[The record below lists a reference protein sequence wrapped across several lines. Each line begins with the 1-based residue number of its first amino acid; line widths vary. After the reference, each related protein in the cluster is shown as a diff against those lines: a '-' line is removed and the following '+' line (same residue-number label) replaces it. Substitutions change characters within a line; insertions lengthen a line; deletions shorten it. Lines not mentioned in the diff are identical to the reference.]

1 MILGVGLSAPDGS
14 RKRAFPPAD
23 MRRGSYDD
31 AVASLRPHLQNLA
44 QRRRSAPSIAFG
56 RALGKTWTS
65 IREEG
70 IGQVPADQC
79 PFVLGLTNENAEL
92 TLDERVQLT
101 EGVKTKERQLFLF
114 SDILVI
120 AKLRESSSS
129 YRLKHRV
136 NLEQLWIVT
145 FEDEEDEEGD
155 VGINLK
161 TSLFL
166 AWPLA
171 HCVVSFRSPEV
182 KERWFG
188 TLHRKIREAAERSG
202 PLSPPPSVLMT
213 VLSGSV
219 ASKTPA
225 GGMDSVIQL
234 PTDGTAPPAVKEGP
248 LCNTED
254 KACRPIGK
262 FRNRRW
268 SFFLKKLRESSSLS
282 VPAPSADPASPK
294 TLLFGQQLSKVCPE
308 EDKLPK
314 PITDMLMLL
323 LKKGAFAEG
332 VFRKAANARSVKE
345 IREQLNS
352 GVDVDMESK
361 PVTLLAALFK
371 DFLRQIP
378 GSLLV
383 AEQYGDWMQALER
396 EDIQERHAQ
405 LKQMID
411 RLPPTNGVLLR
422 HLLCVLHHI
431 SLNVSTNK
439 MDARNLAICI
449 APNLLQHHSL
459 DTETVSKVTDLTQFL
474 IENCREIFGEQ
485 IQSLLGDPDEE
496 ELVDNLDSRSSHQ
509 HDSAYDSTDP
519 DAEGDSGDPA
529 VGGPL
534 KACGSAEEEEDEPRL
549 PGCQD
554 DRPTPKPLPRR
565 RSEPALFPSAV
576 VAGNRLGSLA
586 RSHEDFSG
594 GLGFQEQP
602 LKKQVSEDSFL
613 LSGSHQRQGGAEPLA
628 PLPLRTAPA
637 APQKDSSCSSS
648 CSLESSFSN
657 QSESSV
663 FTSSPL
669 PSPSC
674 SRRSLFPR
682 HQSFHLGKGG
692 EDAPSPAPLPP
703 QPEKEVKE
711 VKEVKR
717 RAQSMR
723 IGGKMRVR
731 SWSAF
736 SRGGSLKKGD
746 PQKEGALFPCETL
759 QEDSLSETT
768 LPDHAPARP
777 RPRPLSAVE
786 VFQQVDSRLAA
797 KPPAYEQALLS
808 GVQLAPPQYRT
819 LTVRGARELERKSR
833 PVSVSDDLLLRTH
846 PACDLT
852 GCHAQDTPA
861 LAPPTLAPAPP
872 PSMFRPRAMS
882 ASAPCDP
889 HQKVIR
895 RCSQP
900 LFEEISYAKESYV

>member
-92 TLDERVQLT
+92 TLGSAGGSSVQLT
-101 EGVKTKERQLFLF
+101 RGVKTKGGKLKVSSCSSSATSWSSPSLGGY
-114 SDILVI
+114 SGG
-120 AKLRESSSS
+120 KLRESSSS

-234 PTDGTAPPAVKEGP
+234 PTDGTAPPPVKEGP

-254 KACRPIGK
+254 KACRPIE
-262 FRNRRW
+262 NTSSRRW
-268 SFFLKKLRESSSLS
+268 SFFLRKLRESSSLS

-323 LKKGAFAEG
+323 LKKGIFAEG

-431 SLNVSTNK
+431 SLNAGANK

-529 VGGPL
+529 
-534 KACGSAEEEEDEPRL
+534 
-549 PGCQD
+549 D

-576 VAGNRLGSLA
+576 AAGNRLGSLA
-586 RSHEDFSG
+586 RSHDDFSG

-692 EDAPSPAPLPP
+692 EDAPSPAPSPAAR
-703 QPEKEVKE
+703 E
-711 VKEVKR
+711 
-717 RAQSMR
+717 
-723 IGGKMRVR
+723 GG
-731 SWSAF
+731 
-736 SRGGSLKKGD
+736 GGLAERDDAAG
-746 PQKEGALFPCETL
+746 
-759 QEDSLSETT
+759 
-768 LPDHAPARP
+768 P
-777 RPRPLSAVE
+777 RPRQAP
-786 VFQQVDSRLAA
+786 
-797 KPPAYEQALLS
+797 PPAAVRRGGVPAGGQPAGRQAP
-808 GVQLAPPQYRT
+808 GVRAGPAERGAAGPPQYRT

-861 LAPPTLAPAPP
+861 LAPPALAPAPP